1 MRVLRSTTLD
11 YGTET
16 PGGSGQSDREAFV
29 KHPFATLAV
38 LLAVC
43 GAIAAAVTLAGSSG
57 HGSRGAARPAP
68 KPAKRVAPPPPPTVV
83 HGPHDSAVP
92 ILMYHVLGVPPAGAP
107 YPDLY
112 VKPSDLAGQMQWLAQ
127 RGYHAVT
134 LEQVFRY
141 WHSGIALPAKPIVVS
156 FDDGYL
162 SDYTVAM
169 PALRRHGWAGV
180 LNLIVDNVRPGDLT
194 ALQVR
199 RLIAAGWE
207 IDSHTVTHADVTTL
221 DQAGLQREIGRARTA
236 LRRMFHQP
244 VDFFCYPAGQ
254 YDAAAVAEVR
264 AAGYLGA
271 TTVNPGLARPSQAFT
286 LDRIRIGYGDGVSG
300 FATKLR
306 HYTSTTR

>member
-1 MRVLRSTTLD
+1 
-11 YGTET
+11 
-16 PGGSGQSDREAFV
+16 
-29 KHPFATLAV
+29 
-38 LLAVC
+38 
-43 GAIAAAVTLAGSSG
+43 
-57 HGSRGAARPAP
+57 
-68 KPAKRVAPPPPPTVV
+68 VA
-83 HGPHDSAVP
+83 GPHDNGVP
-92 ILMYHVLGVPPAGAP
+92 ILMYHVLGVPSASAP
-107 YPDLY
+107 YPDLF

-134 LEQVFRY
+134 LGQVFRY
-141 WHSGIALPAKPIVVS
+141 WRSGVALPAKPIVIS

-169 PALRRHGWAGV
+169 PTLRRHGWAGV

-221 DQAGLQREIGRARTA
+221 DQAGLQREIGQARTD

-254 YDAAAVAEVR
+254 YDAAAIAEVR
-264 AAGYLGA
+264 AADYLGA
-271 TTVNPGLARPSQAFT
+271 TTVNPGLATPAHPFT
-286 LDRIRIGYGDGVSG
+286 LNRIRIDYSDGVGG
-300 FATKLR
+300 FAAKMR
-306 HYTSTTR
+306 RYTSTTR

>member
-1 MRVLRSTTLD
+1 
-11 YGTET
+11 
-16 PGGSGQSDREAFV
+16 V
-29 KHPFATLAV
+29 KHPVATLAV

-57 HGSRGAARPAP
+57 HHAGSAP
-68 KPAKRVAPPPPPTVV
+68 KTHPKPRKNLSPPPPAVV
-83 HGPHDSAVP
+83 TGPHDSAVP
-92 ILMYHVLGVPPAGAP
+92 ILMYHVLGVPPASAP

-112 VKPSDLAGQMQWLAQ
+112 VSPTDLAGQMQWLAR

-134 LEQVFRY
+134 LGQVFRY
-141 WHSGIALPAKPIVVS
+141 WRSGVALPAKPVVVS

-162 SDYTVAM
+162 SDYAVAM
-169 PALRRHGWAGV
+169 PILRRHRWPGV

-221 DQAGLQREIGRARTA
+221 DQAGLQREIGQARTD
-236 LRRMFHQP
+236 LQRMFHQP

-254 YDAAAVAEVR
+254 YDAAAIAEVR
-264 AAGYLGA
+264 AAGYFGA
-271 TTVNPGLARPSQAFT
+271 TTVNPGLARPADAFT
-286 LDRIRIGYGDGVSG
+286 LDRIRIDHGDGVGG
-300 FATKLR
+300 FAAKMR
-306 HYTSTTR
+306 RYTG

>member
-1 MRVLRSTTLD
+1 
-11 YGTET
+11 
-16 PGGSGQSDREAFV
+16 V
-29 KHPFATLAV
+29 KHPLATLAV

-57 HGSRGAARPAP
+57 HHVGSPPNP
-68 KPAKRVAPPPPPTVV
+68 KPAKRVAPPPPPPVV
-83 HGPHDSAVP
+83 AGPHDSGVP
-92 ILMYHVLGVPPAGAP
+92 ILMYHVLGVPSASAP

-112 VKPSDLAGQMQWLAQ
+112 VKPSDLAGQMQWLAS
-127 RGYHAVT
+127 RGYHAVS
-134 LEQVFRY
+134 LGQVFRY
-141 WHSGIALPAKPIVVS
+141 WRSGVALPAKPIVIS

-162 SDYTVAM
+162 SDYAVAM
-169 PALRRHGWAGV
+169 PILRRHGWAGV

-221 DQAGLQREIGRARTA
+221 DQAGLQREIGGARTA
-236 LRRMFHQP
+236 LRRMFDQP

-254 YDAAAVAEVR
+254 YDAAAIAEVR

-271 TTVNPGLARPSQAFT
+271 TTVNPGLARPGDAYT
-286 LDRIRIGYGDGVSG
+286 LNRIRIGYSDGVGG

>member
-1 MRVLRSTTLD
+1 
-11 YGTET
+11 
-16 PGGSGQSDREAFV
+16 V
-29 KHPFATLAV
+29 KHPLATLAV

-57 HGSRGAARPAP
+57 HHGASAPPKPSPRPA
-68 KPAKRVAPPPPPTVV
+68 RHVTPPPPPVV
-83 HGPHDSAVP
+83 AGPHDSGVP
-92 ILMYHVLGVPPAGAP
+92 ILMYHVLGVPSASAP

-134 LEQVFRY
+134 LGQVFRY
-141 WHSGIALPAKPIVVS
+141 WHAGVALPAKPIVIS

-162 SDYTVAM
+162 SDYVVAM
-169 PALRRHGWAGV
+169 PILRRHGWAGV

-221 DQAGLQREIGRARTA
+221 DQAGLQREIGGARTD

-271 TTVNPGLARPSQAFT
+271 TTVNPGLARPGDAYT
-286 LDRIRIGYGDGVSG
+286 LNRIRIGYSDGVGG

>member
-1 MRVLRSTTLD
+1 M
-11 YGTET
+11 
-16 PGGSGQSDREAFV
+16 A
-29 KHPFATLAV
+29 
-38 LLAVC
+38 
-43 GAIAAAVTLAGSSG
+43 
-57 HGSRGAARPAP
+57 
-68 KPAKRVAPPPPPTVV
+68 
-83 HGPHDSAVP
+83 GPHDSGVP
-92 ILMYHVLGVPPAGAP
+92 ILMYHVLGVPSASAP

-112 VKPSDLAGQMQWLAQ
+112 VKPSDLAGQMQWLASH
-127 RGYHAVT
+127 GYHAVT
-134 LEQVFRY
+134 LGQVFRY
-141 WHSGIALPAKPIVVS
+141 WRSGVALPSKPIVIS

-221 DQAGLQREIGRARTA
+221 DQAGLQREIGGARTA
-236 LRRMFHQP
+236 LRRMFDQP

-254 YDAAAVAEVR
+254 YDAAAIAEVR

-271 TTVNPGLARPSQAFT
+271 TTVNPGLARPGDAYT
-286 LDRIRIGYGDGVSG
+286 LNRIRIGYSDGVGG

>member
-1 MRVLRSTTLD
+1 M
-11 YGTET
+11 
-16 PGGSGQSDREAFV
+16 
-29 KHPFATLAV
+29 KHPVATLAL

-43 GAIAAAVTLAGSSG
+43 GAIAVGVTLSRSSG
-57 HGSRGAARPAP
+57 NHARSAIRTAATPGPKRPRHVSP
-68 KPAKRVAPPPPPTVV
+68 VV
-83 HGPHDSAVP
+83 VKGPHDSGVP
-92 ILMYHVLGVPPAGAP
+92 ILMYHVLGVPPASAP

-134 LEQVFRY
+134 LGEVFRY
-141 WHSGIALPAKPIVVS
+141 WRSGAALPAKPIVIS

-169 PALRRHGWAGV
+169 PTLHRHGWAGV

-207 IDSHTVTHADVTTL
+207 IDSHTVTHADVSAL
-221 DQAGLQREIGRARTA
+221 DEAGLQREIGGARTD

-244 VDFFCYPAGQ
+244 VDFFCYPAGR

-271 TTVNPGLARPSQAFT
+271 TTVNPGLATPADPFT
-286 LDRIRIGYGDGVSG
+286 LNRIRIDYSDGLGG
-300 FATKLR
+300 FAAKLR
-306 HYTSTTR
+306 RYS

>member
-57 HGSRGAARPAP
+57 HGSRGAASPAP

-134 LEQVFRY
+134 LGQVFRY

-169 PALRRHGWAGV
+169 PTLRRHGWPGV
-180 LNLIVDNVRPGDLT
+180 LSLIVDNVRPGDLT

-207 IDSHTVTHADVTTL
+207 IDSHTITHADVTTL
-221 DQAGLQREIGRARTA
+221 DQAGLQREIGQARTD
-236 LRRMFHQP
+236 LQRMFHQP

-254 YDAAAVAEVR
+254 YDAAAIAEVQ

-271 TTVNPGLARPSQAFT
+271 TTVNPGLARPSDPFT
-286 LDRIRIGYGDGVSG
+286 LNRIRIDYGDGVGG
-300 FATKLR
+300 FAAKMR
-306 HYTSTTR
+306 RYTG